1 MSPDGG
7 HTGGATSPGLDNG
20 YPAQKARAGA
30 AEVADSTMVNAG
42 AAAEAAETGPTRT
55 KMDQLE

>member
-1 MSPDGG
+1 MV
-7 HTGGATSPGLDNG
+7 ATPAVPRHKPRVG